1 MFPTGEVSL
10 KGTRIRW
17 MSKQQSGKKIER
29 KKNLAKSLKSKKSLA
44 FMTNKRR
51 WMWPD
56 QSICREMNA
65 VPIEIRGVKDCYC
78 RIHSELLI

>member
-10 KGTRIRW
+10 KGTRIRG

-29 KKNLAKSLKSKKSLA
+29 KKKLAKSLKSKKSLA

-51 WMWPD
+51 
-56 QSICREMNA
+56 
-65 VPIEIRGVKDCYC
+65 
-78 RIHSELLI
+78 